1 MLAGVN
7 FGVPPAGTGAVTP
20 ESASPPSSG
29 SGAPRYHRG
38 APIASLDSREALN
51 QTAFFTL
58 SWVVLA
64 ALLFFPVSRVIWVM
78 SVRRLERR
86 QKRRLEDAEREAQL
100 RRARAIAVIVVLA
113 FSFLFNLQT
122 VGLSGG

>member
-1 MLAGVN
+1 M
-7 FGVPPAGTGAVTP
+7 
-20 ESASPPSSG
+20 
-29 SGAPRYHRG
+29 
-38 APIASLDSREALN
+38 N